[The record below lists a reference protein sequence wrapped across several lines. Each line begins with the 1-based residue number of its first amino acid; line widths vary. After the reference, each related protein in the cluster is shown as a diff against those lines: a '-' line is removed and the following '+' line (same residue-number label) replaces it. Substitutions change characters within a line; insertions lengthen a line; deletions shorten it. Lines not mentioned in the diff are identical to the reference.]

1 LELIIIKMD
10 SSPHPE
16 KRAEESGMLDLVDD
30 EDIGMGG
37 EGDVHHDH
45 GYELDLDLYGDGG
58 LSGGSGRST
67 TAADDVDQEMSL
79 LAVSPDPAADPLRS
93 PSQEQEE
100 MRTMMISNHHH
111 HTNKNKEDKDN
122 NDNSPPPELS
132 QDASTSSSPQISISS
147 KIYDDIFQLEVGH
160 QVSVA

>member
-1 LELIIIKMD
+1 MD

-16 KRAEESGMLDLVDD
+16 KRAEEEGMLDLVDD
-30 EDIGMGG
+30 EDIGG
-37 EGDVHHDH
+37 EGVLVAVHHDH

-79 LAVSPDPAADPLRS
+79 LAVSPEPDPAADPLRS
-93 PSQEQEE
+93 PSQEQDEEEE
-100 MRTMMISNHHH
+100 MRTTMMISNHHH